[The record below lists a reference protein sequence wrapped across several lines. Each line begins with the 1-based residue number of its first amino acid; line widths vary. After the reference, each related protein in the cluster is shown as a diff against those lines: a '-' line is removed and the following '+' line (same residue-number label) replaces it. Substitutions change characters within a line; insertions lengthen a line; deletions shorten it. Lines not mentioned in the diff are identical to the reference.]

1 MNVAFDSRV
10 APVVVVCNQHK
21 KRNVTDA
28 LREQRRASMQQAM
41 SQDCATPDART
52 RKVPPRES
60 RAPIGPCPSERSRLL
75 AQRTRRNAHD
85 HAPGPAGKPGARA
98 IAQSI

>member
-1 MNVAFDSRV
+1 MNVAFDSG
-10 APVVVVCNQHK
+10 VVSGGRRDTLAQAMVPSAAAVICNQHK

-75 AQRTRRNAHD
+75 AQRTRRTHS
-85 HAPGPAGKPGARA
+85 R
-98 IAQSI
+98 